1 MGSQPGEP
9 EAGKEPEAEPSP
21 PWRNFWRMLGHGT
34 ALDKFMMSLAAI
46 CAVGAGVTLPLMN
59 VVFGNLV
66 DDFNGYFIPG
76 SGVTKD
82 DFTGAVNRNVLA
94 VPGLSIHWKICAWVH
109 FNGKS
114 IRRNSTVKTKLTVFK
129 FCLRMTGI
137 RISARLR
144 LSYLSALF
152 SQPISVFDSLPPGRP
167 TTTITTSSNTVQAG
181 ISDRIALL
189 IQSSALVIGAYAV
202 AFRFSW
208 SLTLLASTSM
218 VFISLVNGG
227 TLPIYMKA
235 YKSVEKADE
244 KASSIATEALGSIRT
259 IVACGAEGR
268 LAARYAEWVSV
279 SRKRGLGLGPLT
291 GIQTA
296 PANFAMYGSFALTF
310 WFGVKQYN
318 SGNLSGVGPLVTV
331 VFSVLLII
339 STLSFILRPILDITQ
354 AVSAST
360 YFFEMID
367 APKLKK
373 SGLKSLDVS
382 TSDDIYFKDV
392 TFSYPSRPK
401 AKILNSL
408 SLHIPAGKLTALVG
422 PSGCGKSTIV
432 ALLERWYQIGNQ
444 FEEGS
449 LPDTTSPENED
460 PPNDK
465 LDENDA
471 VPNSGEITI
480 NRYRIDDLD
489 LKWWRSQIGLVQQE
503 PFIFNSSIYQN
514 VAYGLVGS
522 QWENETEE
530 VKRDLVKEACQEAF
544 ASEYIERLPLKYDTM
559 VGEGGLKL
567 SGGQR
572 QRLAIARSI
581 IKRPPILILDE
592 ATSSIDVHG
601 ERIVQE
607 ALDRV
612 SKNRTTITI
621 AHRLSTIK
629 KADNI
634 IVLKGGES
642 FEQGTHEELLR
653 QKGIYYELVENQR
666 LEMGDESSDLETEVE
681 SKDQIQESNILT
693 EERRKSEPGA
703 AAEQTS
709 ETAYEKRS
717 LVGLVGLLLWEQ
729 RKYWPLYVSIVVGAA
744 GAGAVLS
751 LQSFIFAQLTTVF
764 QLEGPAMLERSQF
777 WSLMFVVLA
786 VAVGISHFVLG
797 WTSSAVGTY
806 MCTTYRQEY
815 FENILAKH
823 IPFYDMQENSTGS
836 LSGRLSTDPTQLQQ
850 IFGLQLA
857 YPLISVFT
865 VIGCL
870 AISFAFGW
878 KLTLVAMFSAFPLI
892 IIAMFIRMR
901 YEIQFVE
908 MNQAVFQ
915 ESSQFA
921 SEAIGAFRTVTS
933 LTLEDMI
940 TTRYSDLLKDH
951 VKKAF
956 IRARFA
962 MVIFSASDSIDLP
975 CMALCF
981 WYGGQL
987 LSTFEYDVLQFMV
1000 IYIAVVLGGQTA
1012 GQFGSITPNVA
1023 QAAGASNR
1031 IFSVREPESSN
1042 DDDKIFVERYEGG
1055 PRIEFKSVS
1064 FKYPTRD
1071 VTVFKNLS
1079 FTVEKG
1085 QFVALVGA
1093 SGCGKST
1100 VIGILEKFY
1109 DYQDGSV
1116 IIDGHELRSLDTSS
1130 YRQSVS
1136 LVSQEP
1142 NLYQGSVKDN
1152 ITLGVDP
1159 TTVTDDDI
1167 QQAAKDA
1174 NIHDFIVSLPEGYN
1188 TDVGL
1193 RGLAMSGGQK
1203 QRICIA
1209 RALLRSPS
1217 LLLLDEA
1224 TSSLD
1229 SESEKHVQEAIE
1241 RTAKGRTVVVVAH
1254 RLATVQNADTIFV
1267 FGEGGILEVGTH
1279 AALIKNRG
1287 AYYEMCQSQA
1297 LDR

>member
-82 DFTGAVNRNVLA
+82 DFTGAVNRNVKA
-94 VPGLSIHWKICAWVH
+94 NDHYH
-109 FNGKS
+109 
-114 IRRNSTVKTKLTVFK
+114 
-129 FCLRMTGI
+129 
-137 RISARLR
+137 
-144 LSYLSALF
+144 
-152 SQPISVFDSLPPGRP
+152 D
-167 TTTITTSSNTVQAG
+167 
-181 ISDRIALL
+181 L
-189 IQSSALVIGAYAV
+189 IKYFIGAYAV

-987 LSTFEYDVLQFMV
+987 LSTFEYDVLQFM
-1000 IYIAVVLGGQTA
+1000 GGQTA

-1071 VTVFKNLS
+1071 VTVFKDLS

-1109 DYQDGSV
+1109 DYQNGSV

>member
-1 MGSQPGEP
+1 MGSQPEEP

-21 PWRNFWRMLGHGT
+21 PWKNFWRILGHGT
-34 ALDKFMMSLAAI
+34 PLDKFMMSVAAV
-46 CAVGAGVTLPLMN
+46 CAAGAGVEDTSFDERCVWLVLLHCRRTPNFNGTESDGLLF
-59 VVFGNLV
+59 VGNLV
-66 DDFNGYFIPG
+66 GDFNGYFIAG

-82 DFTGAVNRNVLA
+82 EFTGTVNRNV
-94 VPGLSIHWKICAWVH
+94 
-109 FNGKS
+109 
-114 IRRNSTVKTKLTVFK
+114 
-129 FCLRMTGI
+129 
-137 RISARLR
+137 
-144 LSYLSALF
+144 ALF

-167 TTTITTSSNTVQAG
+167 TNTITTSSNTVQAG

-189 IQSSALVIGAYAV
+189 IQSIALVIGAYAV

-268 LAARYAEWVSV
+268 LAARYAEWISV
-279 SRKRGLGLGPLT
+279 ALKRGLRLGPLT

-296 PANFAMYGSFALTF
+296 PANFAMYASFALTF

-318 SGNLSGVGPLVTV
+318 EGKLS
-331 VFSVLLII
+331 
-339 STLSFILRPILDITQ
+339 

-360 YFFEMID
+360 YFFEVID

-401 AKILNSL
+401 VKILNNL

-432 ALLERWYQIGNQ
+432 ALLERWYQIGSQ

-449 LPDTTSPENED
+449 LPATPSPENED

-465 LDENDA
+465 LDESDA

-503 PFIFNSSIYQN
+503 PFIFNTSIYQN

-544 ASEYIERLPLKYDTM
+544 ASEYIEKLPLKYDTM

-666 LEMGDESSDLETEVE
+666 LEMGDERSDLETEVE
-681 SKDQIQESNILT
+681 PKDQIQEANILT

-709 ETAYEKRS
+709 EKEYEKRS
-717 LVGLVGLLLWEQ
+717 LLGLVGLLLWEQ
-729 RKYWPLYVSIVVGAA
+729 RKHWPLYVSIVAGAA

-751 LQSFIFAQLTTVF
+751 LQSFIFAQLTAVF
-764 QLEGPAMLERSQF
+764 QLTGPKMLERSQF
-777 WSLMFVVLA
+777 WALMFVVLA
-786 VAVGISHFVLG
+786 IAVGISHLVLG

-815 FENILAKH
+815 FENILAKR

-850 IFGLQLA
+850 LFGLQLA
-857 YPLISVFT
+857 YPLISLFT

-892 IIAMFIRMR
+892 IIAMFIRVR
-901 YEIQFVE
+901 YEIQFDE
-908 MNQAVFQ
+908 MNQAVF
-915 ESSQFA
+915 EDSSQFA
-921 SEAIGAFRTVTS
+921 AEAIGAFRTVTS

-1042 DDDKIFVERYEGG
+1042 DNDKIIVDRYEGG

-1079 FTVEKG
+1079 LTVEKG

-1109 DYQDGSV
+1109 DYQGGSV

-1174 NIHDFIVSLPEGYN
+1174 NIHDFIISLPEGYN

-1209 RALLRSPS
+1209 RALLRKPS

-1229 SESEKHVQEAIE
+1229 SESEKHVQDAIE
-1241 RTAKGRTVVVVAH
+1241 RTAKGRTAVVVAH

-1267 FGEGGILEVGTH
+1267 FGEGGILEVGSH
-1279 AALIKNRG
+1279 AALIKSRG